1 MTCWLRVKANMALGA
16 YAMFEASSAIP
27 DPIWPEATFK
37 DLLKIGFRDRL
48 ADGLDHPVI
57 KRLRGES

>member
-1 MTCWLRVKANMALGA
+1 
-16 YAMFEASSAIP
+16 MFEASSTIP
-27 DPIWPEATFK
+27 DPIWPDYSLK

-48 ADGLDHPVI
+48 VDSLDHPVI

>member
-1 MTCWLRVKANMALGA
+1 MALGA

-48 ADGLDHPVI
+48 VDGLDHPVI